1 MYALYVWAV
10 LRYFLPPWLEAD
22 TKWLIAGTR
31 VALDCASQGHWSGC
45 YDAGHFPLLQRIPVI
60 LMIGLANLEVVRPAA
75 QRAVQLAHQL
85 CGLLPCPAS
94 DRHLFTND
102 LMACCLVLLNLS
114 TVVLAFALARR
125 SLERRST
132 LGTWGFAAV
141 LLFGP
146 FLWYARSSFGEA
158 LAGSVS
164 LILMI
169 ACLEGWGGAS
179 VFALAFLA
187 GLSKETA
194 FPFLLMGGFLAFAI
208 RRDIRPIWRSAGF
221 AQLALGVAASLVLN
235 LCFNFFRYG
244 TWTNQVYLNPIYLVP
259 DLTTQA
265 SFFLALLFS
274 PNGGLLFFWP
284 IAVCLLAYPLVQSR
298 SSVWLVPACWVLL
311 FGVALGLSRWYS
323 PFGFICWGPRLL
335 VPWIPVLTFLALAAE
350 PRLFDHIF
358 ARVAR
363 NPRALGTC
371 GAILILMSF
380 PHAEA
385 LYSRALVGWLFYVP
399 DSVCTT
405 LPVVE
410 QDRAY
415 YFSCARHMVWSHKS
429 VLVQAFNP
437 RFDPSAVALA
447 CIASIGMAHFLLRF
461 RATAKACA

>member
-1 MYALYVWAV
+1 
-10 LRYFLPPWLEAD
+10 
-22 TKWLIAGTR
+22 
-31 VALDCASQGHWSGC
+31 
-45 YDAGHFPLLQRIPVI
+45 
-60 LMIGLANLEVVRPAA
+60 MIGFGRLFPETLNITPAQLIELVPRLAPYMPA
-75 QRAVQLAHQL
+75 RFRDMTPE
-85 CGLLPCPAS
+85 G
-94 DRHLFTND
+94 FTND
-102 LMACCLVLLNLS
+102 LVTCCLVLLNLL

-125 SLERRST
+125 SLERRSR
-132 LGTWGFAAV
+132 LGAWGFAAV

-208 RRDIRPIWRSAGF
+208 KRDVRPIWRSGGF
-221 AQLALGVAASLVLN
+221 AQLGLGIAASLILN
-235 LCFNFFRYG
+235 VCFNFFRYG
-244 TWTNQVYLNPIYLVP
+244 TWTNQQYLDPIYLVP
-259 DLTTQA
+259 DFTTQA

-298 SSVWLVPACWVLL
+298 SNVWVTPGCWILL
-311 FGVALGLSRWYS
+311 FGLVLGLSRWYA
-323 PFGFICWGPRLL
+323 PFGWNCWGPRLL
-335 VPWIPVLTFLALAAE
+335 VPWIFVLTFLALGAE
-350 PRLFDHIF
+350 PQLFDHIF
-358 ARVAR
+358 ARLAR
-363 NPRALGTC
+363 TRRALVTC
-371 GAILILMSF
+371 GAILILTSF
-380 PHAEA
+380 PQAEA

-399 DSVCTT
+399 DFVCPT

-415 YFSCARHMVWSHKS
+415 YFGCIRHQSWSHKS
-429 VLVQAFNP
+429 VLLEAFNP
-437 RFDPSAVALA
+437 RFDPSAFALA
-447 CIASIGMAHFLLRF
+447 CIVSIGMAHFLLRF
-461 RATAKACA
+461 RRSAKACA